1 MEHFALHHD
10 MTGRPFRSRRFT
22 NLRYCAQTV
31 RLSAIYTTS
40 CYAACGASSVM
51 SSEGLELEAGFIQFR
66 QLLTYATD
74 VSPVPKM
81 LAAVTD
87 DTPLSI
93 TYKSVN
99 GKAVAGPELSH
110 KDTLAKEE
118 SWSAVAK
125 LLNKQFIEL

>member
-1 MEHFALHHD
+1 M
-10 MTGRPFRSRRFT
+10 
-22 NLRYCAQTV
+22 
-31 RLSAIYTTS
+31 
-40 CYAACGASSVM
+40 
-51 SSEGLELEAGFIQFR
+51 ELEAGFIQFR

>member
-1 MEHFALHHD
+1 MYATLVICTIWH
-10 MTGRPFRSRRFT
+10 T
-22 NLRYCAQTV
+22 AQ
-31 RLSAIYTTS
+31 
-40 CYAACGASSVM
+40 
-51 SSEGLELEAGFIQFR
+51 GLELEAGFIQFR